1 MFDFTAERVTA
12 SIDESLKRLGVEYID
27 SIQVH
32 DPEFAPSLDII
43 CNETLPALAKARDA
57 GKVRAYSGSIGGMTG
72 RFWWLPVS
80 SAWSLS
86 ARECSRAP
94 LTACVFRSPSGSPGS
109 R

>member
-72 RFWWLPVS
+72 RFGGCRCHLRGRCLLV
-80 SAWSLS
+80 S
-86 ARECSRAP
+86 ARAP
-94 LTACVFRSPSGSPGS
+94 P
-109 R
+109 